1 MIRKSPGPGFR
12 RRPRSAPA
20 AALALA
26 GLAALALLGAAAAG
40 PRAAGPGRQGAAWWE
55 VALNLSVRGEF
66 SLPGGPGPADC
77 EYAFRGLWEGRLEA
91 DGDDFLLVRLRTEV
105 LEWRLRDKAGPAG
118 GQAAGLDAATPAPAL
133 RLNYALR
140 AGQEVE
146 FDFDVEDV
154 ACPLRSVPP
163 GIVLEMPR
171 SPGRGPDP
179 PGLRYGDLVRR
190 GSSRIAVPAADF
202 RRRAAER
209 TFAWEW
215 RRARSLDGP
224 RPRVLVQSH
233 AVEAVLALAARRG

>member
-1 MIRKSPGPGFR
+1 MIRKSPGRGFR
-12 RRPRSAPA
+12 RRPAGAPA
-20 AALALA
+20 TALALA

-40 PRAAGPGRQGAAWWE
+40 ARAAGRGQQGAYWWE
-55 VALNLSVRGEF
+55 VALTLSVRGEF
-66 SLPGGPGPADC
+66 SLPGGPGPSACD
-77 EYAFRGLWEGRLEA
+77 YVFRGLWEGRLEP
-91 DGDDFLLVRLRTEV
+91 DGDDFLLLLLRTEV

-118 GQAAGLDAATPAPAL
+118 GPAADRLAETPAPAL

-179 PGLRYGDLVRR
+179 PGLRYGDLVSR

-209 TFAWEW
+209 RFAWEW
-215 RRARSLDGP
+215 RRARSLEGP
-224 RPRVLVQSH
+224 RSRVLVQSH
-233 AVEAVLALAARRG
+233 AVEAVLKLAARRS